1 MSQLVPTLGPQ
12 AIPRMWDRL
21 SGLPGGKRLFSAAVG
36 RAAPYTGTVG
46 AVVQALGPGYCQA
59 VLRDRRGVR
68 NHLRSVHAIALA
80 NFGEMTTGL
89 AMMAALPATARG
101 IPIEITIEFVKK
113 ARGAILAEAYCEAP
127 DAREQHEHIVEAR
140 LQDEA
145 RDLVARFKARWVI
158 GPKS

>member
-1 MSQLVPTLGPQ
+1 MAEHSNSNRLVALWQ
-12 AIPRMWDRL
+12 RCCR
-21 SGLPGGKRLFSAAVG
+21 LPGGRWLFSRIIARRV
-36 RAAPYTGTVG
+36 PYSGTIKARVEEL
-46 AVVQALGPGYCQA
+46 APGYCQA
-59 VLRDRRGVR
+59 RIADRHALR
-68 NHLRSVHAIALA
+68 NHLDSIHAIALT
-80 NFGEMTTGL
+80 NLGELTTGL